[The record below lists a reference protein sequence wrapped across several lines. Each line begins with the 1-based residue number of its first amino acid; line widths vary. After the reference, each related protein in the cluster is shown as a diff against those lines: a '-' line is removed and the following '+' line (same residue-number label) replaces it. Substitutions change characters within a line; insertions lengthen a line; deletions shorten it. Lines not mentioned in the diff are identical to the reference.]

1 MEKAY
6 WKCPNIALPKDA
18 LFFISV
24 LMNVFSLLLNLSVL
38 VLLLLLKGRPL
49 AFLTQMRTLIGSVVF
64 FMFIRICDRVI
75 PRRLYPSDPMFAS
88 ILCHIWT
95 SRYVF
100 FVTYKFTILVLNFT
114 VGNRAIQI
122 VCRYQHSFSTSR
134 ITSLAYLAGM
144 GLVSVVCMLPQALIV
159 EWNGKNCRCLD
170 ADLPYGVLVALYTET
185 FVRFGLTAFISTT
198 ILIMSCYKIIQWM
211 RSTRAEQLSDT
222 WNILALPGTTKEQME
237 AFSRPQ
243 GWLTATLCTVP
254 LSVNFLVISL
264 YETGYKFI
272 CALGF
277 CTITMDSPLSR
288 AARFLLDFQLLV
300 LPTIFIVYIPALRE
314 SSMHASQRVVSLGK
328 NLCKRQR
335 ETSVVEQPDAR
346 MP

>member
-1 MEKAY
+1 MEEAY
-6 WKCPNIALPKDA
+6 WKCPKSAPPKDA

-38 VLLLLLKGRPL
+38 VFLLLLKGRPL
-49 AFLTQMRTLIGSVVF
+49 TFLTQVRALVGSAVFSSLIKA
-64 FMFIRICDRVI
+64 CDHVI
-75 PRRLYPSDPMFAS
+75 PRQLYPPDPNLAS

-95 SRYVF
+95 SRYLLL
-100 FVTYKFTILVLNFT
+100 VTYAFSALVLNFT

-134 ITSLAYLAGM
+134 ITNLAYLAGM
-144 GLVSVVCMLPQALIV
+144 GLVSFVCMLPQALIV
-159 EWNGKNCRCLD
+159 TWNGKYCHCLD
-170 ADLPYGVLVALYTET
+170 TKLPYAVLVALYTET
-185 FVRFGLTAFISTT
+185 YVRFGLTAFISTT
-198 ILIMSCYKIIQWM
+198 ILIVSCYKIIQWM

-264 YETGYKFI
+264 YETGQKFI

-314 SSMHASQRVVSLGK
+314 LSMHASQRVVSLGK

-335 ETSVVEQPDAR
+335 ETSVGVQQDAR
-346 MP
+346 IT

>member
-75 PRRLYPSDPMFAS
+75 PRRLYPSDSTFAS

-95 SRYVF
+95 SRYLLL
-100 FVTYKFTILVLNFT
+100 VTYTFTILVLNFT

-134 ITSLAYLAGM
+134 ITNLAYLAGM
-144 GLVSVVCMLPQALIV
+144 GLVSVICMLPQALIV
-159 EWNGKNCRCLD
+159 EWDGKYCRCLD
-170 ADLPYGVLVALYTET
+170 AELPYGVLVALYTET

-198 ILIMSCYKIIQWM
+198 ILFVSCYKIIQWV

-222 WNILALPGTTKEQME
+222 WNILAVPGTTKEQME

-243 GWLTATLCTVP
+243 GWLTATLCTIP

-277 CTITMDSPLSR
+277 CTIDRNSPLSR
-288 AARFLLDFQLLV
+288 AARCLIDIQLLV
-300 LPTIFIVYIPALRE
+300 LPTIFIVYIPVLRE
-314 SSMHASQRVVSLGK
+314 LSVHASQRVVSLGK
-328 NLCKRQR
+328 GLCKRQL
-335 ETSVVEQPDAR
+335 EASVCVQQEAR
-346 MP
+346 IP